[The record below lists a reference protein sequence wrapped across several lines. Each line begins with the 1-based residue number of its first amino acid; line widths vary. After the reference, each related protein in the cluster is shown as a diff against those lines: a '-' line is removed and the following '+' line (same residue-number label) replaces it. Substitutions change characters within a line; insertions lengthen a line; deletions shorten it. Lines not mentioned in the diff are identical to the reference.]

1 MINTKFRNI
10 LQITLCFIIISVGMA
25 TGLYAQTS
33 PAGATKDDRDPVL
46 VKLLGTQKFANVPKD
61 VTIAKMLLDVKKG
74 RLSPEG
80 FFKGL
85 ANTGSTMKDVIKVKT
100 SLNNEGL
107 GGEFL
112 GEHYGEGGTP
122 VEEKLL
128 NWRRTQTEAVIKDV
142 IKGRSSNSSVFV
154 AYVGSW
160 VGQPSTA
167 LKFEGDIDFS
177 FVSRDTNIISALK
190 NAFEA
195 KLMERTGLSSQA
207 IDSVCTAHGKAG
219 LEVYIRQ
226 HGAEFALSQMKI
238 VDEIIFSE
246 DGLRRLSEDS
256 AAGTVRG
263 ALEEAIDRVVRESEL
278 QSTDPRI
285 APSKYNAEPGL
296 SMENLRHF
304 YSDIVKEGI
313 YSPVDTVIKAA
324 KYVDRSNDSLMKY
337 LGIGSSDPALSA
349 LSGELD
355 RLKKESKVK
364 QMDQKI
370 RSYFQQKYGAL
381 PFSRFEITTSN
392 TGGPWLITKPNK
404 EIMDKFNGDC
414 VSAMWKNVETGYSK
428 RIDDIRK
435 QLDRLSELEGNES
448 TREQA
453 KQLEEK
459 LRKEIDDLEKMT
471 DTEIEVLKNAGLTHE
486 GVAKLHEDFK
496 LMASEFRQG
505 RGKATPDMIK
515 DRQYLKAQFEAK
527 TKLGRMLGIA
537 YLMNKIEKGL
547 DLGDKGMSSIN
558 FYLDIL
564 DDKLLGELRGDNPD
578 FDRFVTEYKEVKTLK
593 DSRSKSSALK
603 GLKGTV
609 ANGIQQVNRRC
620 NETIQSTA
628 AGRGAVKGLIA
639 IGLIEEGAAYRDAY
653 LKGGWGELATE
664 FFRRR
669 VPFGSSVEQ
678 AIMGNYLEA
687 GWEVVTTL
695 VPPLGLTQAAYG
707 IGRYVLIDMPVTFY
721 WTEQLSVFVDTLYA
735 TATFKLIGVES
746 YESAK
751 IGVWRLISAKYSGGV
766 LNVEQF
772 SRYKQEQVE
781 AMRQQL
787 KKSFSQRD
795 MSMKIYYGLTDRAF
809 INQMLQKN
817 IAATDP
823 ALNLIQQMM
832 SNEYVGPKLMQHYGD
847 IYKVRWEDAKL
858 NFVLNMIH
866 QLEERKAI
874 DDALLRGMLP
884 ELFAELNKIAKAL
897 KIEAALEKEMDKEL
911 DTNNLKAVFRWLWNV
926 KRDLLSEGQM
936 ESDYTKAGEIV
947 KKYLDAYK
955 IVYEAR
961 QESEAIFAA
970 DSPVEHG
977 VRILTGSDFL
987 IAKPEEDK
995 RTAVQYYQF
1004 VMNTKNSVEKQLLE
1018 IKATCIPEAKLDNDY
1033 DKKTLAYVIRN
1044 NVWQGLW
1051 SALFKKDNNLYGSAP
1066 KWAKEHNIQS
1076 AAAVKGFREYYSKNC
1091 VLVSIEGNPL
1101 PPYTLGQDVKLKAIV
1116 KFTVLPKEPPVL
1128 RYLWSDMK
1136 GSLRFAEQTD
1146 TLKINTSVVGT
1157 FGVKLEVLKAEAGKW
1172 EKFGEATHTF
1182 TIQKA
1187 SVKISADVKAVV
1199 GQVVKYKAVVDI
1211 DPSLKPSLKYA
1222 WSYEGQSNVFNNTEG
1237 FDWSLVKPGTI
1248 NVKLVVYQIIGGK
1261 SMLVG
1266 DAKHRMIV
1274 ENPTV
1279 SMYIDGPKRTMIGQ
1293 DVTLTAT
1300 VKSVDKTAQ
1309 FAYKWYQS
1317 GQQLSSKGASQTIT
1331 APRQGSYTIKAEAYR
1346 AVMGKWQKAGE
1357 ATYPLEVQ
1365 QPYGY
1370 IYISTAKDKIKVN
1383 ESTTL
1388 NGMVSETNV
1397 MNQGLFTFKWLVNG
1411 QARSTGSSFNF
1422 TGGAPG
1428 RYEISLE
1435 LWMRDQ
1441 SQQVRLAQTSRFV
1454 VVEETPKKPAVDATK
1469 KPVEQPKP
1477 PPKKYEQLT
1486 DKERQ
1491 NVLDCLCQCN
1501 TTAAPGVVATYYDP
1515 KPSNS
1520 SPHCAKTSNGPC
1532 INQGFGCWRH
1542 FPVNT
1547 GDCSK
1552 KCYGRYNVESVPDA
1566 AVNLGKGADTKK

>member
-1 MINTKFRNI
+1 MISAGI
-10 LQITLCFIIISVGMA
+10 A
-25 TGLYAQTS
+25 TGLYAQTG
-33 PAGATKDDRDPVL
+33 PAGAAKDDRDPIQ
-46 VKLLGTQKFANVPKD
+46 VKLLGSPRFVNAPKD
-61 VTIAKMLLDVKKG
+61 VAIARMLLSVKNG
-74 RLSPEG
+74 SLSPEG

-85 ANTGSTMKDVIKVKT
+85 GNTGGNMKDVIRVKT

-107 GGEFL
+107 GSEFL
-112 GEHYGEGGTP
+112 GEHYGEGGTR

-128 NWRRTQTEAVIKDV
+128 SWRRAQTEAAIKDV

-190 NAFEA
+190 SAFEA

-219 LEVYIRQ
+219 LEVYIGQ

-238 VDEIIFSE
+238 VDEILFSE
-246 DGLRRLSEDS
+246 EGLRRLSEDS

-263 ALEEAIDRVVRESEL
+263 ALGEAIDRVVRESEF
-278 QSTDPRI
+278 QTSDPRI
-285 APSKYNAEPGL
+285 ASSKYNAEPGL

-324 KYVDRSNDSLMKY
+324 KYVDRSNNALMKY
-337 LGIGSSDPALSA
+337 LGIGSSDPGLSA

-355 RLKKESKVK
+355 KLKKESKVK

-370 RSYFQQKYGAL
+370 RAYFQEKYGAM

-392 TGGPWLITKPNK
+392 TGGPWLVTRPNK
-404 EIMDKFNGDC
+404 EIINRFNEDC
-414 VSAMWKNVETGYSK
+414 VSAMWKNVETGYGK
-428 RIDDIRK
+428 RIDDIKK

-448 TREQA
+448 TKEQA
-453 KQLEEK
+453 KQLEDK
-459 LRKEIDDLEKMT
+459 LSKEIDDLEKMA
-471 DTEIEVLKNAGLTHE
+471 DTEMGVLRDAGLTHE

-496 LMASEFRQG
+496 SLAGEFRQG
-505 RGKATPDMIK
+505 RGKATPDMLK
-515 DRQYLKAQFEAK
+515 DKQYLKAQFEAK

-547 DLGDKGMSSIN
+547 DLGDKGISSIN

-578 FDRFVTEYKEVKTLK
+578 FDRFVTEYKETKTLK

-609 ANGIQQVNRRC
+609 ANGIQQVNRKC
-620 NETIQSTA
+620 NEAIQSTA
-628 AGRGAVKGLIA
+628 VGRGAVKGLIA

-695 VPPLGLTQAAYG
+695 VPPLGLAQAAYG

-721 WTEQLSVFVDTLYA
+721 WTEQLNVFVDTLYA

-751 IGVWRLISAKYSGGV
+751 IGTWRLISAKYSGGV

-772 SRYKQEQVE
+772 SRYKKEQVE

-787 KKSFSQRD
+787 KKGLSQRD
-795 MSMKIYYGLTDRAF
+795 MSLKAYYTLTDRAF
-809 INQMLQKN
+809 INEMLKKN

-832 SNEYVGPKLMQHYGD
+832 SNEYVGSRLLQHYGD
-847 IYKVRWEDAKL
+847 IYTMRWEEAKL

-866 QLEERKAI
+866 QLEDRKAI

-884 ELFAELNKIAKAL
+884 ELFAELNKIAKEL
-897 KIEAALEKEMDKEL
+897 KIDAALEKEMDKEL
-911 DTNNLKAVFRWLWNV
+911 DTNNLKSVFRWLWNV

-970 DSPVEHG
+970 GSPAEHG

-987 IAKPEEDK
+987 IAKPEGDK
-995 RTAVQYYQF
+995 RTALQYYQF
-1004 VMNTKNSVEKQLLE
+1004 VINTKNSVEKQLLE
-1018 IKATCIPEAKLDNDY
+1018 IKTTCIPEAKLDSEY
-1033 DKKTLAYVIRN
+1033 DKKTLGYVVQN
-1044 NVWQGLW
+1044 SVWQGLW
-1051 SALFKKDNNLYGSAP
+1051 SALFQKDHTLYGSAP
-1066 KWAKEHNIQS
+1066 KWAKEHNVQS
-1076 AAAVKGFREYYSKNC
+1076 TAAIKGFREYYSKNC
-1091 VLVSIEGNPL
+1091 VLISIEGNPA
-1101 PPYTLGQDVKLKAIV
+1101 PPYALGQDVKLKAIV
-1116 KFTVLPKEPPVL
+1116 KFTVPPKEPPVL
-1128 RYLWSDMK
+1128 RYVWSDMK
-1136 GSLRFAEQTD
+1136 GSLRFAEQSD
-1146 TLKINTSVVGT
+1146 TLKINTSVAGT
-1157 FGVKLEVLKAEAGKW
+1157 FGVKIEVQKAEAGKW
-1172 EKFGEATHTF
+1172 EKFGEATYTF

-1187 SVKISADVKAVV
+1187 SVRISADDKAVV
-1199 GQVVKYKAVVDI
+1199 GQIVEYKAAVDI
-1211 DPSLKPSLKYA
+1211 DLSLKPSLKYA
-1222 WSYEGQSNVFNNTEG
+1222 WSYEGQSNIFSNAEG
-1237 FDWSLVKPGTI
+1237 FKWSLVKPETI
-1248 NVKLVVYQIIGGK
+1248 NVKLVVYQVIEGK

-1266 DAKHRMIV
+1266 DAKHQMVV

-1293 DVTLTAT
+1293 DITLTAT
-1300 VKSVDKTAQ
+1300 IRSIDKKAQ
-1309 FAYKWYQS
+1309 FAYMWYQN
-1317 GQQLSSKGASQTIT
+1317 GQQLGSKGNTQTIQ
-1331 APRQGSYTIKAEAYR
+1331 APRQGSYTIKTEAYQ
-1346 AVMGKWQKAGE
+1346 AIMGKWQKVGE

-1365 QPYGY
+1365 AAYGY
-1370 IYISTAKDKIKVN
+1370 IYISTAKDKIKVG

-1397 MNQGLFTFKWLVNG
+1397 MNQGLFTFKWIVNG
-1411 QARSTGSSFNF
+1411 QARGAGSSFNF
-1422 TGGAPG
+1422 AGSSPG
-1428 RYEISLE
+1428 RYEVFLE
-1435 LWMRDQ
+1435 LWMMEQ

-1454 VVEETPKKPAVDATK
+1454 TVEDASKKPGSDTTK
-1469 KPVEQPKP
+1469 KPDVPKP

-1501 TTAAPGVVATYYDP
+1501 STAVPGAVSTYYDP

-1542 FPVNT
+1542 FPINT

-1552 KCYGRYNVESVPDA
+1552 KCYGKYNVESVPDA
-1566 AVNLGKGADTKK
+1566 AVNLGKGTDTKK